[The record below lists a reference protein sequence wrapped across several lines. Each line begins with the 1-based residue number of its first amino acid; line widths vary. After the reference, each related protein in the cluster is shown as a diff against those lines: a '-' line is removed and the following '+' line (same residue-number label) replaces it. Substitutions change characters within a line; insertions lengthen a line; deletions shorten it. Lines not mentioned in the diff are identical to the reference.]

1 MVATLGGVPG
11 SSLSSGRLDAQAS
24 VLAATSAGFSSVP
37 SAATTSI
44 PQSKVGL
51 ILLYLRMSLHLLL
64 NAAAVTAPLSL
75 GDISSL
81 AQTPVLR
88 QPFVVGPG
96 SSPVPCSIERAAFR

>member
-1 MVATLGGVPG
+1 MAATLGGVPG

-64 NAAAVTAPLSL
+64 RCPL
-75 GDISSL
+75 
-81 AQTPVLR
+81 LR
-88 QPFVVGPG
+88 LPPML
-96 SSPVPCSIERAAFR
+96 PP